1 MLIIRGLKLNVNNKN
16 TPMIEQYLTIKNQY
30 QDVLLFYR
38 MGDFYELFFDDAV
51 IASKALDIT
60 LTKRGK
66 SNGMDIP
73 MCGVPFHS
81 ADNYLPRLIKKGF
94 NVAVCEQIETPE
106 QAKISGKKG
115 PLKREVV
122 RIISPGTITEDNLLE
137 SKLNNFLGAII
148 NLNSSI
154 SISWVDVSTGYF
166 KSRNFLKQNQNQLLN
181 NFLLRMNFSELLI
194 SEEMKLD
201 IIAKE
206 WHSILK
212 RQPSNI
218 FHYSTSMKQI
228 CSYYSIIS
236 LDGIGVFSIGEIIT
250 AGVLL
255 SYLNLTQCG
264 NIPILSMIKSETENS
279 FLEIDYFTQKSLE
292 IVRNLS
298 GEINGSLI
306 SCIDDTITSSGAR
319 LLKQRITEPFYDIK
333 SINDKYDLIDWFIK
347 NRKCASKYKNHLKN
361 IPDLERSLSRISS
374 SRGGPRD
381 LLLISKGFLNI
392 YEIYEDLT
400 KFNKNL
406 KKPYLFRSIIQDL
419 EIDYSLFF
427 NIKNSFKI
435 DVPLLAKEGGFIKD
449 GNNIELDYFRN
460 LRANEFKEIVKL
472 QKHYSEVSKVNSL
485 KIKHNKVLGYHI
497 EVRAIHDLAL
507 RNIDQF
513 IHRQTTAQTS
523 RFTTIELNEI
533 EDQIQ
538 NSFYEATK
546 IELDIFNEF
555 IDQTINIGRQILNV
569 ASCISELDI
578 SIMVANHA
586 QIRNYVR
593 PNISNDK
600 TLEIIDGRHPVVENQ
615 MTFSEKN
622 FISND
627 CFLNESDYIWLITG
641 PNMAGKS
648 TYLRQN
654 ALIIIMAQAGL
665 YVPAKKANIGIFDKI
680 FSRVGAS
687 DDLAKGQSTFMI
699 EMIETS
705 AILNTSTER
714 SLVILDEI
722 GRGTATFDG
731 LAIAWSVLDYLHN
744 SIKPRTLF
752 ATHYHE
758 LTTLKHKLQ
767 NLSCHKMVIK
777 EWNDT
782 IIFMHKINQGEADK
796 SYGIHVAQ
804 LAGLPTQ
811 VINKAKK
818 LLRKLES
825 NSNKQNINELDN
837 ISEDLSLFNNNKIF
851 FNEFDKL
858 DVDQISP
865 REALEVIYKMKSL
878 RQSHE

>member
-1 MLIIRGLKLNVNNKN
+1 MNVKNKN
-16 TPMIEQYLTIKNQY
+16 TPMIEQYLSIKNQY
-30 QDVLLFYR
+30 KDVLLFYR

-60 LTKRGK
+60 LTKRGRA
-66 SNGMDIP
+66 NGMDIP

-94 NVAVCEQIETPE
+94 NVAVCEQTETPE
-106 QAKISGKKG
+106 QVKASGKKG

-137 SKLNNFLGAII
+137 STTNNFLGAII
-148 NLNSSI
+148 NLNNSI
-154 SISWVDVSTGYF
+154 SISWVDVSTGSF
-166 KSRNFLKQNQNQLLN
+166 KSRNFDKKNNQINQNQLLN

-194 SEEMKLD
+194 SEQMKLD
-201 IIAKE
+201 FIAEE
-206 WHSILK
+206 WHSIIK

-218 FHYSTSMKQI
+218 FHYSSSMRQI
-228 CSYYSIIS
+228 CSYYSIVS
-236 LDGIGVFSIGEIIT
+236 LDGIGVFSDGEIIT

-264 NIPILSMIKSETENS
+264 KIPILSMIKSENENS

-292 IVRNLS
+292 IVKNLS
-298 GEINGSLI
+298 GKSEGSLI

-319 LLKQRITEPFYDIK
+319 LLKQRIVEPFYDIQQ
-333 SINDKYDLIDWFIK
+333 INEQYDLIDWFLK
-347 NRKCASKYKNHLKN
+347 NRQCALQYKNNLKN

-374 SRGGPRD
+374 LRGSPKD
-381 LLLISKGFLNI
+381 LVLISKGFLNI

-400 KFNKNL
+400 KFNKDL
-406 KKPYLFRSIIQDL
+406 KKPNILNAISQNL

-427 NIKNSFKI
+427 NIQSAFKT
-435 DVPLLAKEGGFIKD
+435 DTSLLAKEGGFIKD
-449 GNNIELDYFRN
+449 GYNIKLDH
-460 LRANEFKEIVKL
+460 LRKLRDNEFNEIIQL
-472 QKHYSEVSKVNSL
+472 QKNYAEVSKVNSL
-485 KIKHNKVLGYHI
+485 KIKNNRVLGYHI
-497 EVRAIHDLAL
+497 EVRAMHDLSL
-507 RNIDQF
+507 RNTDQF

-533 EDQIQ
+533 ENQIQ

-546 IELDIFNEF
+546 IEMDIFNSF
-555 IDQTINIGRQILNV
+555 TKQIINIGSQILKI
-569 ASCISELDI
+569 ASSISELDI
-578 SIMVANHA
+578 SIMVASQA
-586 QIRNYVR
+586 QVRNYIR
-593 PNISNDK
+593 PNISDDK
-600 TLEIIDGRHPVVENQ
+600 ILEIIDGRHPVVENQ
-615 MTFSEKN
+615 MISSEN
-622 FISND
+622 SFISNH
-627 CFLNESDYIWLITG
+627 CILNESDYIWLITG

-654 ALIIIMAQAGL
+654 ALIVIMAQAGL
-665 YVPAKKANIGIFDKI
+665 YVPAKEANIGIFDKI

-744 SIKPRTLF
+744 KIKPRTLF

-758 LTTLKHKLQ
+758 LTSLKEKLE
-767 NLSCHKMVIK
+767 NLSCHKMAIK

-782 IIFMHKINQGEADK
+782 IIFMHKINKGEADK

-804 LAGLPTQ
+804 LAGLPTE
-811 VINKAKK
+811 VIQRAKI
-818 LLRKLES
+818 LLSKLENDS
-825 NSNKQNINELDN
+825 NEKKIDVWENILQ
-837 ISEDLSLFNNNKIF
+837 DLPLPNNNEIF
-851 FNEFDKL
+851 FKEFDKIEA
-858 DVDQISP
+858 DQISP
-865 REALEVIYKMKSL
+865 REALDIIYKMKSL
-878 RQSHE
+878 RQSNE

>member
-1 MLIIRGLKLNVNNKN
+1 MNVKNKN
-16 TPMIEQYLTIKNQY
+16 TPMIEQYLSIKNQY
-30 QDVLLFYR
+30 KDVLLFYR

-60 LTKRGK
+60 LTKRGRA
-66 SNGMDIP
+66 NGMDIP

-94 NVAVCEQIETPE
+94 NVAVCEQTETPE
-106 QAKISGKKG
+106 QAKASGKKG

-137 SKLNNFLGAII
+137 STTNNFLGAII
-148 NLNSSI
+148 NLNNSI
-154 SISWVDVSTGYF
+154 SISWVDVSTGSF
-166 KSRNFLKQNQNQLLN
+166 KSRNFDKKNNQINQNQLLN

-194 SEEMKLD
+194 SEQMKLD
-201 IIAKE
+201 FIAEE
-206 WHSILK
+206 WHSIIK

-218 FHYSTSMKQI
+218 FHYSSSMRQI
-228 CSYYSIIS
+228 CSYYSIVS
-236 LDGIGVFSIGEIIT
+236 LDGIGVFSDGEIIT

-264 NIPILSMIKSETENS
+264 KIPILSMIKSENENS

-292 IVRNLS
+292 IVKNLS
-298 GEINGSLI
+298 GKSEGSLI

-319 LLKQRITEPFYDIK
+319 LLKQRIVEPFYDIQQ
-333 SINDKYDLIDWFIK
+333 INEQYDLIDWFLK
-347 NRKCASKYKNHLKN
+347 NRQCALQYKNNLKN

-374 SRGGPRD
+374 LRGSPKD
-381 LLLISKGFLNI
+381 LVLISKGFLNI

-400 KFNKNL
+400 KFNKDL
-406 KKPYLFRSIIQDL
+406 KKPNILNTISQNL

-427 NIKNSFKI
+427 NIQSAFKT
-435 DVPLLAKEGGFIKD
+435 DTSLLAKEGGFIKD
-449 GNNIELDYFRN
+449 GYNIKLDH
-460 LRANEFKEIVKL
+460 LRKLRDNEFNEIIQL
-472 QKHYSEVSKVNSL
+472 QKNYAEVSKVNSL
-485 KIKHNKVLGYHI
+485 KIKNNRVLGYHI
-497 EVRAIHDLAL
+497 EVRAMHDLSL
-507 RNIDQF
+507 RNTDQF

-533 EDQIQ
+533 ENQIQ

-546 IELDIFNEF
+546 IEMDIFNSF
-555 IDQTINIGRQILNV
+555 TKQIINIGSQILKI
-569 ASCISELDI
+569 ASSISELDI
-578 SIMVANHA
+578 SIMVASQA
-586 QIRNYVR
+586 QVRNYIR
-593 PNISNDK
+593 PNISDDK
-600 TLEIIDGRHPVVENQ
+600 ILEIIDGRHPVVENQ
-615 MTFSEKN
+615 MISSEN
-622 FISND
+622 SFISNH
-627 CFLNESDYIWLITG
+627 CILNESDYIWLITG

-654 ALIIIMAQAGL
+654 ALIVIMAQAGL
-665 YVPAKKANIGIFDKI
+665 YVPAKEANIGIFDKI

-744 SIKPRTLF
+744 KIKPRTLF

-758 LTTLKHKLQ
+758 LTSLKEKLE
-767 NLSCHKMVIK
+767 NLSCHKMAIK

-782 IIFMHKINQGEADK
+782 IIFMHKINKGEADK

-804 LAGLPTQ
+804 LAGLPTE
-811 VINKAKK
+811 VIQRAKI
-818 LLRKLES
+818 LLSKLENDS
-825 NSNKQNINELDN
+825 NEKKIDVWENILQDLPLPNDNE
-837 ISEDLSLFNNNKIF
+837 IF
-851 FNEFDKL
+851 FKEFDKIEA
-858 DVDQISP
+858 DQISP
-865 REALEVIYKMKSL
+865 REALDIIYKMKSL
-878 RQSHE
+878 RQSNE

>member
-1 MLIIRGLKLNVNNKN
+1 LNVKNKN
-16 TPMIEQYLTIKNQY
+16 TPMIEQYLSIKNQY
-30 QDVLLFYR
+30 KDVLLFYR

-60 LTKRGK
+60 LTKRGRA
-66 SNGMDIP
+66 NGMDIP

-94 NVAVCEQIETPE
+94 NVAVCEQTETPE
-106 QAKISGKKG
+106 QVKASGKKG

-137 SKLNNFLGAII
+137 STTNNFLGAII
-148 NLNSSI
+148 NLNNSI
-154 SISWVDVSTGYF
+154 SISWVDVSTGSF
-166 KSRNFLKQNQNQLLN
+166 KSRNFHKKNNQINQNQLLN

-194 SEEMKLD
+194 SEQMKLD
-201 IIAKE
+201 FIAEE
-206 WHSILK
+206 WHSIIK

-218 FHYSTSMKQI
+218 FHYSSSMRQI
-228 CSYYSIIS
+228 CSYYSIVS
-236 LDGIGVFSIGEIIT
+236 LDGIGVFSDGEIIT

-264 NIPILSMIKSETENS
+264 KIPILSMIKSENENS

-292 IVRNLS
+292 IVKNLS
-298 GEINGSLI
+298 GKSEGSLI

-319 LLKQRITEPFYDIK
+319 LLKQRIVEPFYDIK
-333 SINDKYDLIDWFIK
+333 QINEQYDLIDWFLK
-347 NRKCASKYKNHLKN
+347 NRQCALQYKNNLKN

-374 SRGGPRD
+374 LRGSPKD
-381 LLLISKGFLNI
+381 LVLISKGFLNI

-400 KFNKNL
+400 KFNKDL
-406 KKPYLFRSIIQDL
+406 KKPNILNAISQNL

-427 NIKNSFKI
+427 NIQSAFKT
-435 DVPLLAKEGGFIKD
+435 DTSLLAKEGGFIKD
-449 GNNIELDYFRN
+449 GYNTKLDH
-460 LRANEFKEIVKL
+460 LRKLRDNEFNEIIQL
-472 QKHYSEVSKVNSL
+472 QKNYAEVSKVNSL
-485 KIKHNKVLGYHI
+485 KIKNNRVLGYHI
-497 EVRAIHDLAL
+497 EVRAMHDLSL
-507 RNIDQF
+507 RNTDQF

-533 EDQIQ
+533 ENQIQ

-546 IELDIFNEF
+546 IEMDIFNSF
-555 IDQTINIGRQILNV
+555 TKQIINIGSQILKI
-569 ASCISELDI
+569 ASSISELDI
-578 SIMVANHA
+578 SIMVASQA
-586 QIRNYVR
+586 QVRNYIR
-593 PNISNDK
+593 PNISDDK
-600 TLEIIDGRHPVVENQ
+600 ILEIIDGRHPVVENQ
-615 MTFSEKN
+615 MISSEN
-622 FISND
+622 SFISNH
-627 CFLNESDYIWLITG
+627 CILNESDYIWLITG

-654 ALIIIMAQAGL
+654 ALIVIMAQAGL
-665 YVPAKKANIGIFDKI
+665 YVPAKEANIGIFDKI

-744 SIKPRTLF
+744 KIKPRTLF

-758 LTTLKHKLQ
+758 LTSLKEKLE
-767 NLSCHKMVIK
+767 NLSCHKMAIK

-782 IIFMHKINQGEADK
+782 IIFMHKINKGEADK

-804 LAGLPTQ
+804 LAGLPTE
-811 VINKAKK
+811 VIQRAKI
-818 LLRKLES
+818 LLSKLENDS
-825 NSNKQNINELDN
+825 NEKKIDEWENILQDLPLPNDNE
-837 ISEDLSLFNNNKIF
+837 IF
-851 FNEFDKL
+851 FKEFDKIEA
-858 DVDQISP
+858 DQISP
-865 REALEVIYKMKSL
+865 REALDIIYKMKSL
-878 RQSHE
+878 RQSNE